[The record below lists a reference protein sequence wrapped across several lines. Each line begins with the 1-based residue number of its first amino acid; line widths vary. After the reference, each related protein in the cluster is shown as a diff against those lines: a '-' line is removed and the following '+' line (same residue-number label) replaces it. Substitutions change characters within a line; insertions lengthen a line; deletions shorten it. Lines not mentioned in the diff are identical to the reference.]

1 MGGSGGG
8 ISPRSGSATQ
18 SIDCDELRFEAN
30 LGFLEEKVVQLLDVG
45 AVLDVILERVPHMR
59 VVAQFKGE
67 TAGIITE
74 RLTSMVHCL
83 ELGKSYS
90 AIVLATNSDTVRV
103 RVRPA

>member
-8 ISPRSGSATQ
+8 VSPRSESAIQ
-18 SIDCDELRFEAN
+18 SINCDELRFEAN
-30 LGFLEEKVVQLLDVG
+30 LGFLEEKVVQLLYVG
-45 AVLDVILERVPHMR
+45 AVLDVILERSPHVR
-59 VVAQFKGE
+59 VVAQFQGE

-90 AIVLATNSDTVRV
+90 AIVLTTTNDTVRV